1 MTYYLFG
8 QVISK
13 SPCVALFSVYQNKSE
28 FDKNTNMLEDAR
40 HSFFLLRQLSWL
52 LLFWKLVTSLE
63 DVNERKWKCQ
73 SQLSW
78 QIFLFLS
85 SFVILKKKIFLL
97 QVLKEKL
104 ISEWKLIQAILLTL
118 GKIPQIHKVQSIEPV
133 PSVFLVSCGL
143 ILRYLVT
150 WLIDLG

>member
-85 SFVILKKKIFLL
+85 SFVILKKNISFASFERTSLKWLSDHKRSLACDFSLVWDFWLCSRQYFRLL
-97 QVLKEKL
+97 
-104 ISEWKLIQAILLTL
+104 SCSRFMLLD
-118 GKIPQIHKVQSIEPV
+118 
-133 PSVFLVSCGL
+133 F
-143 ILRYLVT
+143 Y
-150 WLIDLG
+150 